1 MIQHNKN
8 KTSEC
13 IECGE
18 PYSLKR
24 KQIGYMTCLD
34 CGDTDAIKEILRKA
48 RCVAP
53 AFNKGGYM
61 YIHSTQ
67 DAKDAGR

>member
-1 MIQHNKN
+1 MENK
-8 KTSEC
+8 KAEC
-13 IECGE
+13 KECGE
-18 PYSLKR
+18 RYSLKR
-24 KQIGYMTCLD
+24 RQLGYRTCLD
-34 CGDTDAIKEILRKA
+34 CGDTDAMREILRKA
-48 RCVAP
+48 TCVAP